1 MKKFGNMILALLMA
15 FAVGL
20 VSCSVDSGSGHNG
33 PTGDV
38 VVLSND
44 TKAALE
50 DIHVGDE
57 VEVKVLVNGT
67 EVSLDDS
74 ILTVTGENVTVNGK
88 KIIANVEG
96 TGKLIITVN
105 GKAHTFTFTI
115 KPKED
120 KRVLKSISVSPD
132 TLVLNVEGT
141 VELPVTAYATFDN
154 DGVEETESVPVNTYE
169 IYSGSEFV
177 QRAGNM
183 ITGIEAGTAKV
194 RISYT
199 FKNITASASVIIT
212 VNEKPNPDVIL
223 TSISVTTSS
232 VSVVAGK
239 TVTLPSTVTAT
250 YSDNTTKSVT
260 PQSYT
265 SADSSIAVVNGY
277 TLNGLKKGNTTVT
290 ISYTEAE
297 VTKTCDITVNVT
309 DAVLERITA
318 NDVSVNAGS
327 EVTLPSYVKGI
338 YSDGSE
344 KEIAVDSYTVTEGS
358 AYCSVSGKK
367 VTGKAEGSAKIRVF
381 AGGKTCVINV
391 TVNPQPQAALVSIS
405 YNGTITVAAGKTVA
419 LPSTVVASYDDN
431 TTKNVTPSYSSAS
444 ANIEVVDGT
453 IKGKSEGSAVV
464 TASYTE
470 GSVTKTCEIE
480 VTVTPAVVESIAFEN
495 TSELTVEVD
504 SEISLPST
512 VKATYSNGN
521 VSNVTP
527 TYTSSDETIAKIVK
541 TTKIKGVKEG
551 SVNVTASYAGITAA
565 GSIPVTVKA
574 KPDNGSGSFI
584 INFGN
589 PEVKPKLTLTNEKN
603 IVTLTSNVDVTSAS
617 VNLSSGSHSVK
628 VTGFT
633 NKVAYVDI
641 SSWKLEDKALITAS
655 GTINTYA
662 VNASCEYNP
671 YVVDFDG
678 VKIYASSTSGAP
690 SIWVWQPSGKAV
702 CEKMGYEWES
712 QPKME
717 AATDLNDNSGW
728 YVFEI
733 KKDFFAEG
741 ETFNFILNK
750 DNNTHTTTK
759 TATFWFDA
767 AGVCGTS
774 GKYYD
779 SDPTTV
785 PEPVA
790 PTLKI
795 YPATGSEIP
804 VSSSIK
810 VTANFGNDTVSV
822 KTLTINGVSEELV
835 EGENTFPVSKYAT
848 AAGETVTVSGRLTN
862 SKGTATVS
870 ATYTT
875 KVTKEDPFCWDNA
888 NVYFVIQDRF
898 YDGDKSNN
906 NSYGRMSVD
915 ELDKK
920 IGTFH
925 GGDIKGLTEKL
936 DYLDNLGINAI
947 WITAAYEQAHGW
959 TGGGSAGDFAHY
971 GYHGYYPLDY
981 TMIDKNMGTVEEFRT
996 FVTEC
1001 HKRGIRVV
1009 MDVVMNHTGYATLQD
1024 MRDFKFY
1031 PFPNSSPWSGYS
1043 TTAND
1048 LGFKISITQNNRRY
1062 HYHNDVMS
1070 SSSSE
1075 WKDKWWG
1082 VNWVRAGYS
1091 GFTSGGSDDL
1101 TKCLDY
1107 LPDVKTESDAKC
1119 NIPPMLYTKW
1129 YTNGDASSEAMKAWR
1144 IPAAASLRSK
1154 TDTNAP
1160 VVWIEKWLAAW
1171 VEEFGIDGFRCDTAK
1186 HVDMRR
1192 WAELKSLC
1200 KTALSTWRSSDRC
1213 DSYAKDWDEEFW
1225 MTGED
1230 NPWSLNGGRTDWFN
1244 NGFDTMID
1252 FTANS
1257 GSYSGLPSWS
1267 SRTGSRRGLLYISS
1281 HDTSLGRGSNQLE
1294 VGTNFVLMPGP
1305 IQIYY
1310 GDETCRQFGETGSD
1324 PKQGTRSDMN
1334 WSDAN
1339 GSCAKHWGKLGTF
1352 RKFNPAVGAGSISGN
1367 TRTYGDNKVVI
1378 STSSTTVSVPYS
1390 NGTTVYNWYDG
1401 KSAVVSS
1408 GSVTFSN
1415 SSASTSTP
1423 ILCSDKNPADY
1434 GVTF

>member
-96 TGKLIITVN
+96 TGKLVITVN

-132 TLVLNVEGT
+132 TLVLNVDGT

-183 ITGIEAGTAKV
+183 ITGIAAGTAKV

-212 VNEKPNPDVIL
+212 VNEKPNPDVTL

-431 TTKNVTPSYSSAS
+431 TTKNVTPSYSSSS
-444 ANIEVVDGT
+444 ANIEVVDGS

-521 VSNVTP
+521 VSNLTP

-655 GTINTYA
+655 GTINSYA
-662 VNASCEYNP
+662 VNASCEYNH
-671 YVVDFDG
+671 YVDDQFDG
-678 VKIYASSTSGAP
+678 VKIYVSSTSGAP
-690 SIWVWQPSGKAV
+690 TIWIWQPSGKSV
-702 CEKMGYEWES
+702 STKMGYNWGTC
-712 QPKME
+712 PKMK
-717 AATDLNDNSGW
+717 AAIDLKNNADW

-733 KKDFFAEG
+733 KKEFFAEG
-741 ETFNFILNK
+741 ETFSFILNK

-795 YPATGSEIP
+795 YPSTGSEIP

-898 YDGDKSNN
+898 YDGDSSNN

-915 ELDKK
+915 ELGKN

-936 DYLDNLGINAI
+936 DYVEGLGVNAI
-947 WITAAYEQAHGW
+947 WITAPYEQAHGW
-959 TGGGSAGDFAHY
+959 CGGGSSGDFAHY

-981 TMIDKNMGTVEEFRT
+981 TMMDKNMGTVEEFRN

-1009 MDVVMNHTGYATLQD
+1009 MDVVMNHTGYLTLQD
-1024 MRDFKFY
+1024 CQDYSIDIFKGSY
-1031 PFPNSSPWSGYS
+1031 SGGKS
-1043 TTAND
+1043 TD
-1048 LGFKISITQNNRRY
+1048 MGFKIGADGSSY
-1062 HYHNDVMS
+1062 HAHHDKIDYSGHNS
-1070 SSSSE
+1070 G
-1075 WKDKWWG
+1075 WAKWWG
-1082 VNWVRAGYS
+1082 SSWVRAGVPGY
-1091 GFTSGGSDDL
+1091 TAGGSDEL
-1101 TKCLDY
+1101 TQNLSN
-1107 LPDVKTESDAKC
+1107 LPDVKTDNRSAQKVAP
-1119 NIPPMLYTKW
+1119 ILQTKW
-1129 YTNGDASSEAMKAWR
+1129 AKETTGYSDW
-1144 IPAAASLRSK
+1144 IVPAASSLRS
-1154 TDTNAP
+1154 TSATNAP

-1186 HVDMRR
+1186 HVDYYR
-1192 WAELKSLC
+1192 WGELKNLC
-1200 KTALSTWRSSDRC
+1200 KTALNTWRASNRADE
-1213 DSYAKDWDEEFW
+1213 YAKDWDEDFW
-1225 MTGED
+1225 MVGEAF
-1230 NPWSLNGGRTDWFN
+1230 NHTYSNNMYGSLYS
-1244 NGFDTMID
+1244 NGFDALID
-1252 FTANS
+1252 FTVAS
-1257 GSYSGLPSWS
+1257 TSKMGTYSPTLPNWS
-1267 SRTGSRRGLLYISS
+1267 DRTGKHNCMLYISS
-1281 HDTSLGRGSNQLE
+1281 HDTGLGRWNDQKSLGTQFIL
-1294 VGTNFVLMPGP
+1294 TPGP

-1310 GDETCRQFGETGSD
+1310 GDETSRVFGETGSD
-1324 PKQGTRSDMN
+1324 GDQGTRSDMN
-1334 WSDAN
+1334 WSEAN
-1339 GSCAKHWGKLGTF
+1339 GSCAKHWGKVGRF
-1352 RKFNPAVGAGSISGN
+1352 RKYNPAVGAGSLNGD

-1401 KSAVVSS
+1401 KSAVVSG